1 MKRRH
6 RANEENLRMLE
17 RAIANKDPGVK
28 FFQLQSRSVCDLY
41 NDDDPR
47 AEEKNWFLS
56 FCNKNEVERIFN
68 PTNGADYLLKLRA
81 EALFDSTRLER
92 VILARKRLLGDKWSF
107 SNHFRTKEFNK
118 YIHLLPKKD
127 HEVVKNVPMGFIFTF
142 ESNGYCMKTDFGNII
157 VVSEALRHF
166 FYYMNLGFLNFG
178 EIPSD
183 VKSSSRMIAI
193 RTMLETEA
201 MDFELDPRGKVP
213 KNIHNQCT
221 NIANKQ
227 IEFIFGHEIAHHLLN
242 HLDESNTTLRP
253 LTRRSLEQYGEQ
265 KNHVYYNYM
274 QKQEFEADLTALDR
288 PIFKSKMEY
297 QYLVLAAILF
307 FLYLDIF
314 EAVSNY
320 IYPPINSQKTHPKPL
335 ERFWN
340 VYNSTKKDFH
350 LFSEEQI
357 MEFLNM
363 TTEYK
368 EYLIREHIPYNI
380 DLYEM
385 YGSIYLGQWRGEKL
399 IDRVDY

>member
-6 RANEENLRMLE
+6 KANEENLRMLE

-28 FFQLQSRSVCDLY
+28 HFQLQSRSISDLY

-68 PTNGADYLLKLRA
+68 PISGADYLLKLRA

-118 YIHLLPKKD
+118 YIHFLPEED
-127 HEVVKNVPMGFIFTF
+127 REVIKEVPMGFLFTF
-142 ESNGYCMKTDFGNII
+142 EANGYCMKTEFGNII

-183 VKSSSRMIAI
+183 VRSSSRMIAI

-242 HLDESNTTLRP
+242 HLDENNTTQRP
-253 LTRRSLEQYGEQ
+253 LTRGSLEQYGKR
-265 KNHVYYNYM
+265 KNHVYYNYL
-274 QKQEFEADLTALDR
+274 QKQEFDADLTALDR
-288 PIFKSKMEY
+288 PIFKSRMEY

-340 VYNSTKKDFH
+340 VYNSTKNGFD

-385 YGSIYLGQWRGEKL
+385 YGSIYLGQWRGKKL
-399 IDRVDY
+399 VDRVDY